1 MLRLHCMVCVCVCVC
16 FACLVDVDG
25 DLALIDPKKPVRER
39 EREREREGR
48 VWSRLEGKL
57 QRESKDDTQASS
69 SSSKPITVLKPVSIE
84 DILLLQHH
92 NLVFDLTVLVPSPS
106 WY

>member
-1 MLRLHCMVCVCVCVC
+1 MCVC
-16 FACLVDVDG
+16 FAWLVDVDG
-25 DLALIDPKKPVRER
+25 DLALIDPGKPVLER
-39 EREREREGR
+39 ERERR

>member
-1 MLRLHCMVCVCVCVC
+1 MCVYVC
-16 FACLVDVDG
+16 FAWLVDVDG
-25 DLALIDPKKPVRER
+25 DLALIDPGKPVLER
-39 EREREREGR
+39 ERERR

-106 WY
+106 WH